1 MSSKN
6 TPWKVYFDGSF
17 GGKSPDGSHPGQAL
31 ELRQKFR
38 FAGRDWCVPAAYCTA
53 KGLVLDI
60 FMRADRN
67 ALENF
72 RKKWA
77 HLEDEDVPNDV
88 FEQAERE
95 NPLVFE
101 FWPQIEL
108 NGQTLPFSQGS
119 RLSYHPM
126 FQNAAQCEPALDED
140 GVSDFDTP
148 TERAIIDRY
157 GLDFEDGWAIHRYS
171 FPWKTKRRPKKIS
184 SLALTLTPQLV
195 RVPGAEFEVKKP
207 GDTFTFLHNGAK
219 YTLCVQNFEPQT
231 LPKNAFPDARFDF
244 PNHFTAM
251 TYTIS
256 LAPSENLIS
265 VEDCAQN
272 DPPVEREAPKD
283 FPLPEAQN
291 DAVIGIIGGADGPTA
306 LFITAKNKDKTVQ
319 TACSALH
326 FAPPKKITWRIV
338 FRETPFAPETF
349 SLL

>member
-1 MSSKN
+1 MKN
-6 TPWKVYFDGSF
+6 MWKVYFNGSF
-17 GGKSPDGSHPGQAL
+17 GGKSPDGSHPGQVL
-31 ELRQKFR
+31 ELNQKFR
-38 FAGRDWCVPAAYCTA
+38 FAGRDWYVPAAYCTA

-101 FWPQIEL
+101 FSPQIEL

-119 RLSYHPM
+119 GLSYHPL
-126 FQNAAQCEPALDED
+126 FQNAAACEAVLDED
-140 GVSDFDTP
+140 ESAFDTP
-148 TERAIIDRY
+148 TERTIIDHY
-157 GLDFEDGWAIHRYS
+157 GLNPEDGWAIHRYS

-184 SLALTLTPQLV
+184 SLALTLTPEPV

-219 YTLCVQNFEPQT
+219 YTLRVQNFEPQT
-231 LPKNAFPDARFDF
+231 LPKNAFPNARFDF
-244 PNHFTAM
+244 PNRFTAM
-251 TYTIS
+251 TYTVS
-256 LAPSENLIS
+256 PAPPKNLIS

-272 DPPVEREAPKD
+272 DPPVERETPKD
-283 FPLPEAQN
+283 YPFMPEAQN
-291 DAVIGIIGGADGPTA
+291 AAVIGIIGGADGPTA
-306 LFITAKNKDKTVQ
+306 LFVTAKSEDNAVQ

-326 FAPPKKITWRIV
+326 FAPPKKIAWRIV
-338 FRETPFAPETF
+338 FHETPFAPERF
-349 SLL
+349 RLL